1 MYATVRRYTN
11 AGALGDAMASM
22 SDDVKQQIS
31 AVSGFVNYYATRDG
45 DTITSVSVCDDK
57 AGCDESTRI
66 AAGWVR
72 EHVTPLPGS
81 PEISGGEV
89 FLNFSK

>member
-1 MYATVRRYTN
+1 MYATIRRYTN
-11 AGALGDAMASM
+11 AGALGDAMGSM
-22 SDDVKQQIS
+22 SDDVKNQIS
-31 AVSGFVNYYATRDG
+31 AVSGFVNYYAARDG

-66 AAGWVR
+66 AAAWVR
-72 EHVTPLPGS
+72 DHVNPLPGT
-81 PEISGGEV
+81 PEISDGEV